1 LTIIII
7 YMYQTDFICTYKL
20 IEEEYKDDLY
30 RFQLLQAFD
39 LADWDA
45 EIIHT
50 ICEELYESLIIL
62 PSFRNILE
70 KAKETADIKEIYTP
84 LLLNEHTT
92 NANANTNAGAAGAG
106 SAYAGAAY
114 AGAAGAAGSAYAGSE
129 EDTDNVVEHDH
140 IEKIVFI
147 LLFKYEYFDLIHKC
161 ICEHLRDGMIKETTL
176 EKLMNKL

>member
-1 LTIIII
+1 
-7 YMYQTDFICTYKL
+7 MYQTDFICTYKL

-45 EIIHT
+45 EIIHN

-92 NANANTNAGAAGAG
+92 NANTNAGAAGAG
-106 SAYAGAAY
+106 SAYAGA
-114 AGAAGAAGSAYAGSE
+114 GDE

>member
-1 LTIIII
+1 MTIIII

-20 IEEEYKDDLY
+20 IDEEYKDDLY

-39 LADWDA
+39 LNDWDA
-45 EIIHT
+45 DIIHK
-50 ICEELYESLIIL
+50 ICEELYDSLIIL

-84 LLLNEHTT
+84 LLLNEPSM
-92 NANANTNAGAAGAG
+92 NATA
-106 SAYAGAAY
+106 
-114 AGAAGAAGSAYAGSE
+114 E

-161 ICEHLRDGMIKETTL
+161 ICEHLRDGVIKDTTL